1 MGLLDAEQIV
11 SSTYMLGSCFC
22 NYACIV
28 FVDDSVCHTNYSKG
42 FRMTLGILKLLFHMD
57 SAAEVFYSSAKQV
70 WNYFCSHSSLAK
82 GTMTSAKTTDSKSSG
97 LIFSWDE
104 LANHMNQETFSMKN
118 NFCCSPHIAS

>member
-28 FVDDSVCHTNYSKG
+28 FVDDSVWDTNYSIG
-42 FRMTLGILKLLFHMD
+42 FRMTLGILKLFFHVD
-57 SAAEVFYSSAKQV
+57 SAAESFYLPAKQV
-70 WNYFCSHSSLAK
+70 WNYVCSHSSLAK
-82 GTMTSAKTTDSKSSG
+82 GTITSAKTTDSKSSG

-118 NFCCSPHIAS
+118 NFCCSPQVTS